1 MNADGDS
8 DLIWR
13 TSSGSNAAVWLM
25 NQTAFGS
32 ATSIPTIN
40 DSAWQIVAPR

>member
-1 MNADGDS
+1 MNLDGDA

-25 NQTAFGS
+25 NQTTMSS
-32 ATSIPTIN
+32 ATPMNTIADPN
-40 DSAWQIVAPR
+40 WQIVAPR